1 MVTNPLI
8 VAIDTSSRD
17 DAIALARRVA
27 PHVGAFKVGIGLL
40 YRAGPGLIGELAA
53 MGRPVFA
60 DAKLHDIPTQVG
72 RAADALGR
80 AGARWV
86 TVHASGGT
94 AMMRAAV
101 EGLSAGSSGAAGVL
115 AVTVL
120 TSLDAASLRSV
131 GIEADPAGIVGQM
144 AAAAR
149 DASVE
154 GVVCSPLEIGIVHE
168 VAPQLTI
175 VTPGIRPDG
184 TGLGDQK
191 RVATPQQA
199 LADGAHLLV
208 IGRAITEA
216 EDPALAAA
224 AIADSVNA

>member
-1 MVTNPLI
+1 MWEP
-8 VAIDTSSRD
+8 SRS
-17 DAIALARRVA
+17 ASACCTES
-27 PHVGAFKVGIGLL
+27 
-40 YRAGPGLIGELAA
+40 GPGLIGELAA
-53 MGRPVFA
+53 LGRPVFA
-60 DAKLHDIPTQVG
+60 DAKLHDIPSQVG
-72 RAADALGR
+72 RAATALGR

-86 TVHASGGT
+86 TVHASGGP